1 MEKAEMQQSEITA
14 DFSNYSATKDFR
26 ANGYPCDEKGKPLY
40 TSDSKE
46 DYISYIDWL
55 ADYIVTVDLEPIQE
69 QLALCEEI
77 KYDSRYSDSAHNSV
91 DHIAFDFVYG
101 SGKRGRCNKEERN
114 IKKKFWPRRFGPM
127 PVDLTHRVPLA
138 IVLKK
143 IETHAERVDLLRSY
157 YSEVGELLD
166 K

>member
-1 MEKAEMQQSEITA
+1 MEEANPIKSEITA
-14 DFSNYSATKDFR
+14 DFSNYTSTKDFR

-40 TSDSKE
+40 TSDSGE

-55 ADYIVTVDLEPIQE
+55 ADYIATVDLEPIQE
-69 QLALCEEI
+69 QLTLCEEI
-77 KYDSRYSDSAHNSV
+77 KYDSRHSSSAQNSIY
-91 DHIAFDFVYG
+91 HIAFDFVYG
-101 SGKRGRCNKEERN
+101 SGNRGRCNKEERE

>member
-1 MEKAEMQQSEITA
+1 MEKDKSLKPEITA
-14 DFSNYSATKDFR
+14 NFANYTSTKDFR

-46 DYISYIDWL
+46 DYISYINWL
-55 ADYIVTVDLEPIQE
+55 ADYILTVDFEPIQE
-69 QLALCEEI
+69 QLPLCERI
-77 KYDSRYSDSAHNSV
+77 KHDPHYSHSPVSAIYQ
-91 DHIAFDFVYG
+91 IAFDFVYG
-101 SGKRGRCNKEERN
+101 SGKRGRCNKEEGE

-127 PVDLTHRVPLA
+127 PVDVSHRVPLA

-143 IETHAERVDLLRSY
+143 IETHADRVDLLRSY
-157 YSEVGELLD
+157 FSEVGELLD